1 MFLVSGA
8 SGNVGGELVRALA
21 GAGLPVRAL
30 TRSGAAPGFPPGVAV
45 AAGDLND
52 PDSLAGPLA
61 GVSGVFL
68 LAGYADMPGLL
79 ARAADAGVQ
88 HVVLLSS
95 GAVAGG
101 DVANAV
107 VRYNVVSEA
116 AVHDSG
122 LAGTILRPSGFHS
135 NALRWLP
142 QLLAGNVIREPFADV
157 PVASIDPLDIA
168 AVAAL
173 ALTQTAGQAAG
184 SASGQT
190 AGQTAGQTVGQA
202 AGQTVTYRLTGPA
215 PVLPAVKAQI
225 LGKVLG
231 RDLVLEPLSDAD
243 ARAEMSASTPQP
255 YVDAFFSFFADGTY
269 DDARVDP
276 TAERLL
282 GRPPRT
288 FEQWAQAH
296 ADDFAPSPPPA

>member
-142 QLLAGNVIREPFADV
+142 QLRAGNVIREPFADV

-173 ALTQTAGQAAG
+173 ALTQPAGQAP
-184 SASGQT
+184 GQT
-190 AGQTAGQTVGQA
+190 

-243 ARAEMSASTPQP
+243 ARAEMSASTPQR

-288 FEQWAQAH
+288 FEQWALAH
-296 ADDFAPSPPPA
+296 AGDFAPSSPPA

>member
-21 GAGLPVRAL
+21 GTGLPVRAL
-30 TRSGAAPGFPPGVAV
+30 TRSGQAAGLPPGAEV

-52 PDSLAGPLA
+52 PDSLAGALA

-79 ARAADAGVQ
+79 ARVAAAGVQ

-122 LAGTILRPSGFHS
+122 VTGTILRPSGFHS

-142 QLLAGNVIREPFADV
+142 QLRAGNVIREPFAGV
-157 PVASIDPLDIA
+157 PIASIDPLDIA

-173 ALTQTAGQAAG
+173 ALTRP
-184 SASGQT
+184 
-190 AGQTAGQTVGQA
+190 

-215 PVLPAVKAQI
+215 PVLPAVKART
-225 LGKVLG
+225 LGQVLG

-243 ARAEMSASTPQP
+243 ARAEMSATLPQP

-282 GRPPRT
+282 GRPLRT
-288 FEQWAQAH
+288 FEQWAHAH
-296 ADDFAPSPPPA
+296 ADDFADSHPPS

>member
-8 SGNVGGELVRALA
+8 TGNVGGELVRALA
-21 GAGLPVRAL
+21 GAGHPVRAL
-30 TRSGAAPGFPPGVAV
+30 TRPGRAPDLPPGVAV
-45 AAGDLND
+45 ATGDLNE
-52 PDSLAGPLA
+52 PDSLAGALA

-79 ARAADAGVQ
+79 ARVADAGVQ
-88 HVVLLSS
+88 QVVLLSS

-142 QLLAGNVIREPFADV
+142 QLRAGNVIREAFADV

-173 ALTQTAGQAAG
+173 ALTQPAGQAL
-184 SASGQT
+184 GQT
-190 AGQTAGQTVGQA
+190 AGQT

-243 ARAEMSASTPQP
+243 ARAEMSASTPQR

>member
-8 SGNVGGELVRALA
+8 TGNVGGELVRALA
-21 GAGLPVRAL
+21 SAGHPVRAL
-30 TRSGAAPGFPPGVAV
+30 TRPGRAPDLPPGVAV
-45 AAGDLND
+45 ATGDLNE
-52 PDSLAGPLA
+52 PDSLAGALA

-79 ARAADAGVQ
+79 ARVADAGVQ
-88 HVVLLSS
+88 QVVLLSS

-135 NALRWLP
+135 NALRWRP
-142 QLLAGNVIREPFADV
+142 QLRAGNVIREAFADV

-173 ALTQTAGQAAG
+173 ALTQPAGQAL
-184 SASGQT
+184 GQT
-190 AGQTAGQTVGQA
+190 

-243 ARAEMSASTPQP
+243 ARAEMSASTPQR

>member
-8 SGNVGGELVRALA
+8 TGNVGGELVRALA

-30 TRSGAAPGFPPGVAV
+30 TRSGQAPDLPPGVAV
-45 AAGDLND
+45 ATGDLND
-52 PDSLAGPLA
+52 QDSLAGALA
-61 GVSGVFL
+61 GVRGVFL

-79 ARAADAGVQ
+79 ARVAAAGVQ

-122 LAGTILRPSGFHS
+122 LTGTILRPSGFHS
-135 NALRWLP
+135 NALRWRP
-142 QLLAGNVIREPFADV
+142 QLRAGNVIREPFADV
-157 PVASIDPLDIA
+157 PIASIDPLDIA

-173 ALTQTAGQAAG
+173 ALTRPG
-184 SASGQT
+184 
-190 AGQTAGQTVGQA
+190 
-202 AGQTVTYRLTGPA
+202 GQTVTYRLTGPA

-225 LGKVLG
+225 LGQVLG
-231 RDLVLEPLSDAD
+231 RDLVLEPLSGAD
-243 ARAEMSASTPQP
+243 ARAEMSATLPQP
-255 YVDAFFSFFADGTY
+255 YVDAFFSFFAEGTY
-269 DDARVDP
+269 DDAQVDP

-282 GRPPRT
+282 GRPLRS

-296 ADDFAPSPPPA
+296 ADDFAASHQPG

>member
-8 SGNVGGELVRALA
+8 TGNVGGELVRALA

-30 TRSGAAPGFPPGVAV
+30 TRSGQAPDFPPGVAV
-45 AAGDLND
+45 AAGDLNQ
-52 PDSLAGPLA
+52 PDSLAGALA

-79 ARAADAGVQ
+79 ARVAEAGVQ

-122 LAGTILRPSGFHS
+122 VTGTILRPSGFHS

-142 QLLAGNVIREPFADV
+142 QLRAGNVIREAFADV
-157 PVASIDPLDIA
+157 PIASIDPLDIA

-173 ALTQTAGQAAG
+173 ALTRPAD
-184 SASGQT
+184 
-190 AGQTAGQTVGQA
+190 
-202 AGQTVTYRLTGPA
+202 QTVTYRLTGPA
-215 PVLPAVKAQI
+215 PVLPAAKAQI

-231 RDLVLEPLSDAD
+231 RDLVLEPLSNAE
-243 ARAEMSASTPQP
+243 ARADMSATLPQP
-255 YVDAFFSFFADGTY
+255 YVNAFFSFFADGTY
-269 DDARVDP
+269 DDAQVDP

-282 GRPPRT
+282 GRPLRT
-288 FEQWAQAH
+288 FAQWAQAH
-296 ADDFAPSPPPA
+296 ANDFADSPPAG

>member
-8 SGNVGGELVRALA
+8 TGNVGGELVRALA

-30 TRSGAAPGFPPGVAV
+30 TRSGRAPDLPPGVAA

-52 PDSLAGPLA
+52 PGSLAGALA
-61 GVSGVFL
+61 EVSGIFL

-88 HVVLLSS
+88 QVVLLSS

-122 LAGTILRPSGFHS
+122 LAGAILRPSGFHS
-135 NALRWLP
+135 NALRWGP
-142 QLLAGNVIREPFADV
+142 QLRAGNVIREPFADV

-173 ALTQTAGQAAG
+173 ALTQPAGPTAGP
-184 SASGQT
+184 
-190 AGQTAGQTVGQA
+190 
-202 AGQTVTYRLTGPA
+202 TVTYRLTGPA
-215 PVLPAVKAQI
+215 PVLPAVKARI
-225 LGKVLG
+225 LGQVLG

-296 ADDFAPSPPPA
+296 ADDFADSRPPA

>member
-8 SGNVGGELVRALA
+8 TGNVGGELVRALA

-30 TRSGAAPGFPPGVAV
+30 TRSGQAPGFPPGVAV
-45 AAGDLND
+45 ATGDLND
-52 PDSLAGPLA
+52 PDSLAGALA
-61 GVSGVFL
+61 GVSGMFL

-79 ARAADAGVQ
+79 ARVAEAGVQ

-122 LAGTILRPSGFHS
+122 VTGTILRPSGFHS

-142 QLLAGNVIREPFADV
+142 QLRAGNVIREAFADV

-173 ALTQTAGQAAG
+173 ALTRPAGR
-184 SASGQT
+184 T
-190 AGQTAGQTVGQA
+190 

-215 PVLPAVKAQI
+215 PVLPAVKARI
-225 LGKVLG
+225 LGQVLG
-231 RDLVLEPLSDAD
+231 RDLVLEPLSNAE
-243 ARAEMSASTPQP
+243 ARADMAATLPQP

-282 GRPPRT
+282 GRPLRT

-296 ADDFAPSPPPA
+296 ADDFAASHPRG